1 MKGRI
6 TVNEK
11 RAVRKLAI
19 KHRDRI
25 FSDGLEDISLSS
37 IDFSV
42 SLMKDLAYIGTKAT
56 GLVGWLK
63 ISNSKDRVFIMYVKV
78 RLRNKETYYIDIF
91 SGEEVLYRNKM
102 KSLKNTKGHKNKK

>member
-11 RAVRKLAI
+11 RTVRKLAI

-25 FSDGLEDISLSS
+25 FSDGLDDLSLAS

-42 SLMKDLAYIGTKAT
+42 SLMKDLAQVGTKAI

-63 ISNSKDRVFIMYVKV
+63 VSNSKDRVFIMYVKV
-78 RLRNKETYYIDIF
+78 RLRNKETYYVDIF
-91 SGEEVLYRNKM
+91 SGEEVLYKNKM
-102 KSLKNTKGHKNKK
+102 RSLKSNKGRKNKK